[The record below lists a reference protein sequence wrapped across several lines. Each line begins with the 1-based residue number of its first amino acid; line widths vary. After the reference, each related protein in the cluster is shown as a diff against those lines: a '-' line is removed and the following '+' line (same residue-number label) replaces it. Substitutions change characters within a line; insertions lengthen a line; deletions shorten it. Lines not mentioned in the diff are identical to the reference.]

1 MFKVLLVDDEEEVR
15 KGIRDRIDWT
25 GFGLEVVGE
34 AENGREALE
43 FFDET
48 IPDIVITDINMPFMD
63 GLELTEKIRAGFPNV
78 KIIILTGFD
87 DFKFAQTAIKFGVS
101 DYILKPVL
109 PADINKLLDN
119 LSKQLMSETVDRE
132 DVEKLKKYYE
142 ESLPVIKEN
151 YLMSLVLGKTSM
163 EDTELIRESD
173 VRLEGNWF
181 SASICKIDSETVKN
195 TSASDLKIKRF
206 TVFNIVNE
214 ELDRHGRGSAFMFDD
229 GIIIILPSVCN
240 EREAARNRML
250 GKLDDIRASVER
262 FTDHTVSIGM
272 GRIVDD
278 INDTRQSYLSAVT
291 ARKYKT
297 ILSGNKVIFVEDL
310 EPGLQNYFH
319 LDEAKEE
326 ELVTGIRFGNHDKI
340 DEAVNHLFNE
350 IEDKSISMKD
360 YQLYFM
366 EITSS
371 VMKLARLFEIASP
384 EIIPEGSGLLMEF
397 EKFNSI
403 SQARDWIRQL
413 SINLMDAISRKRRDS
428 TQVLYERAMHYLNEN
443 YGDQDLNVNKLASHL
458 FISPSY
464 MNLIFKKQS
473 GTTFLKTL
481 TSIRLEKAKLMLLD
495 SNNKIADVAAKVG
508 YPDIS
513 YFSYFFKKKTGT
525 SPREYKKTAM
535 PEGK

>member
-15 KGIRDRIDWT
+15 KGIRDRIDWP

-181 SASICKIDSETVKN
+181 SASICKIDSETVKK